1 MDDWE
6 VLSSAYL
13 CCLIQWHL
21 IEVFA
26 FLVWEVLL
34 THFFEQWA
42 LACIEIWSEWRNNLV
57 EMIKEFAQ
65 IKAWLQTYL
74 SWTHESLADCRCG
87 HALVACHG
95 GGHGAMRSFSLLMTH
110 FQHKASSRPGARSP
124 ASPPS
129 WLWSLEL
136 WTMMKFMVDKKLW
149 SQPDMQAK
157 FLARWCFTL
166 LYCALIYGEGFAAKP
181 HGQSGPHFNEKAA
194 LNEPF
199 PHC

>member
-1 MDDWE
+1 M
-6 VLSSAYL
+6 LSSAYL

-34 THFFEQWA
+34 THFFEQWT
-42 LACIEIWSEWRNNLV
+42 LGCIEIWSEWRNNLV

-110 FQHKASSRPGARSP
+110 FQHKASSRPGARSQEPGQP
-124 ASPPS
+124 AVVTLESRALDNDEVHGWQETMIPTRHASKVFGSVMFHIVVLCINIWRRLCSKTS
-129 WLWSLEL
+129 WAIRAS
-136 WTMMKFMVDKKLW
+136 F
-149 SQPDMQAK
+149 
-157 FLARWCFTL
+157 
-166 LYCALIYGEGFAAKP
+166 
-181 HGQSGPHFNEKAA
+181 
-194 LNEPF
+194 
-199 PHC
+199 